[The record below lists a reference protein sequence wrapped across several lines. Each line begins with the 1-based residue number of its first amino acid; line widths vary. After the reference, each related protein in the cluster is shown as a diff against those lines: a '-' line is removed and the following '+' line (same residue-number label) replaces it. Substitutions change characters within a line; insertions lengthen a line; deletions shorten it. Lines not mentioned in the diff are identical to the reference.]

1 MNAKNYG
8 KYFYYVISVL
18 ILIICLFGIKRLI
31 TKADLPFIYYSKDN
45 NVYSSEHF
53 ETINPGDLILTLN
66 DIKIKSVYQLET
78 ILDEKSIGQNTEL
91 EIISTGNSNFKLN
104 VHLTRYY
111 RNFNFIIISFLVG
124 LSFWITSVFLI
135 IKKYGGKSVEV
146 LFWVLILFS
155 LTTMTSPG
163 KYYPGTDWTAYLV
176 RTSHVSSYFLGAITF
191 LHFTFIFPRIRIS
204 NYKILISILYLIS
217 FLFCIILIT
226 AQLFSIS
233 NNTSD
238 WVFIMEKLW
247 NVTEVILLLCVVSGT
262 LNLYLYYRKI
272 KNRPERKKTE
282 WVFWGLAAG
291 ASPFL
296 LLWLLPRLLGF
307 NEIIQEEYLLAF
319 LILVPLFFAMAVVK
333 YHVFEIDVLIKKSI
347 LYSSLTFITI
357 IIYFVSITVI
367 AFFANDLMKEYSNL
381 VSIFLILMIAF
392 IFNPLQNNLRNIIDR
407 IFYRE
412 NYNFEKTVSEFISG
426 IKDQNTLS
434 GLSKYV
440 ITEIQKI
447 IPVKK
452 IAFVATTDTG
462 DRLRILYQYN
472 FDDLREFI
480 SAFRVN
486 MIKTDLNKI
495 KAVKEKVDPDIE
507 TDNNM
512 SDVLTRWEIN
522 IVLPFIFESKNNA
535 GAILLG
541 DKLSDLHYNASDIKI
556 LNVLISN
563 ITLAFRK
570 LQLQEKVVYEEM
582 EISRLEEFNKMMAY
596 YVSSVSHDLKTPLTS
611 IKMFT
616 EILKEQNNFKNGNS
630 IEYLNIIEG
639 ESDRLS
645 RLINNVLNY
654 SRIENGIKE
663 YTFGKTNLD
672 DCIEEVLKI
681 MEYQFSMENFKVEK
695 SLQEKIFI
703 FADND
708 AIKEVLINL
717 ISNSIKY
724 SLEKKIIRVS
734 SKIENDFAVVRIED
748 EGIGISKDEIENIF
762 KPFVRLKNSNIKH
775 TGGSGIGLSIV
786 KNIMDMHRGR
796 IEVES
801 TEGKGSSFILYFRLN
816 DNKQTSYREVTMK
829 SE

>member
-1 MNAKNYG
+1 MDVKNYG
-8 KYFYYVISVL
+8 KYFFYVISVL
-18 ILIICLFGIKRLI
+18 FLVIGLFGIKRLM
-31 TKADLPFIYYSKDN
+31 TKADLPFSYSFQDN
-45 NVYSSEHF
+45 NIFSSEHY
-53 ETINPGDLILTLN
+53 EKINPGDLILTIDN
-66 DIKIKSVYQLET
+66 ITIKSLYQLET
-78 ILDEKSIGQNTEL
+78 ILDEKSIGQDSDL
-91 EIISTGNSNFKLN
+91 EIISAGNSLFKYH
-104 VHLTRYY
+104 VHLSRYY
-111 RNFNFIIISFLVG
+111 KNYNFIIISFLVG
-124 LSFWITSVFLI
+124 LSFWITSLYLI
-135 IKKYGGKSVEV
+135 MKKFGGRSIIV

-163 KYYPGTDWTAYLV
+163 KYYPGTDWTAYFV
-176 RTSHVSSYFLGAITF
+176 RASHVSSYFLGAITF

-204 NYKILISILYLIS
+204 NFKIIISILYLIS
-217 FLFCIILIT
+217 FLFCIILVT

-233 NNTSD
+233 NNTSG
-238 WVFIMEKLW
+238 WVFTMEKLW
-247 NVTEVILLLCVVSGT
+247 KITEVILLICIISGT
-262 LNLYLYYRKI
+262 INLYLYYRKL
-272 KNRPERKKTE
+272 KDRPERKKTE

-307 NEIIQEEYLLAF
+307 NEIIQEEFLLAF
-319 LILVPLFFAMAVVK
+319 LVLVPVFFAMAVVK

-347 LYSSLTFITI
+347 LYSLLTFITI
-357 IIYFVSITVI
+357 VIYFFSISVI
-367 AFFANDLMKEYSNL
+367 AFFANDMMREYSNL
-381 VSIFLILMIAF
+381 VSIFLILLIAL
-392 IFNPLQNNLRNIIDR
+392 IFNPLQNKLRNIIDR

-412 NYNFEKTVSEFISG
+412 KYNFEKTVNNFLSG

-452 IAFVATTDTG
+452 IALVTTTETG

-480 SAFRVN
+480 SAVRVN
-486 MIKTDLNKI
+486 LIKSDISKI
-495 KAVKEKVDPDIE
+495 IAVKEKVDPGIDM
-507 TDNNM
+507 DNNM
-512 SDVLTRWEIN
+512 HEVLIRWGIN
-522 IVLPFIFESKNNA
+522 VVVPFIIESKNNS

-541 DKLSDLHYNASDIKI
+541 DKLSDLRYTESDIKI
-556 LNVLISN
+556 LIVLISS
-563 ITLAFRK
+563 ITLAFKK
-570 LQLQEKVVYEEM
+570 LQLQEKVVFEEM
-582 EISRLEEFNKMMAY
+582 EITRLEEFNKMMSY

-630 IEYLNIIEG
+630 AEYLNIIEG

-663 YTFGKTNLD
+663 YSFGKTNLN

-681 MEYQFSMENFKVEK
+681 MEYQFAIDNFKVEK
-695 SLQEKIFI
+695 SLQGSIFI
-703 FADND
+703 YADKD
-708 AIKEVLINL
+708 AVKEVLINL
-717 ISNSIKY
+717 FSNSIKY

-734 SKIENDFAVVRIED
+734 SKIENDFAVVKIED
-748 EGIGISKDEIENIF
+748 EGIGISQDEIKNIF

-775 TGGSGIGLSIV
+775 TGGAGIGLSIV
-786 KNIMDMHRGR
+786 KNIMDMHRSR

-801 TEGKGSSFILYFRLN
+801 KIGKGSSFILYFRLN
-816 DNKQTSYREVTMK
+816 ESGN
-829 SE
+829 